1 MPYTLGNF
9 VIHHHERRIY
19 YGKTNSMGD
28 FSHNGQSK
36 GKEGEK
42 TDFDGLL

>member
-1 MPYTLGNF
+1 MPYAFFNL
-9 VIHHHERRIY
+9 VIRYNERRIR
-19 YGKTNSMGD
+19 YGKANSMGD
-28 FSHNGQSK
+28 LSHNGQSQ